1 MEFLSEHK
9 NPLTQSRINHGP
21 QKFQTSKLQIRTCFR
36 CMFDTMTE
44 QDMIRGHRKK
54 SVMLTDSELLEVRA
68 RQRTFEGAYWRT
80 SIMAVSTGLLI
91 LKVFTKDFYKIGITF
106 FVFGLVMLGIAV
118 MRRRKAGDVFDLS
131 IPFQT
136 SGNWVLLTTA
146 VTMAT
151 YIILLILL
159 LKL

>member
-1 MEFLSEHK
+1 
-9 NPLTQSRINHGP
+9 
-21 QKFQTSKLQIRTCFR
+21 
-36 CMFDTMTE
+36 MTE
-44 QDMIRGHRKK
+44 ANMVRGHRKQ
-54 SVMLTDSELLEVRA
+54 SVMLTDTELLEMRA

-80 SIMAVSTGLLI
+80 AIMAVSTGLLI
-91 LKVFTKDFYKIGITF
+91 LKVFTKEFYKIGITF

-118 MRRRKAGDVFDLS
+118 LRRRTAGDVFDLS

-136 SGNWVLLTTA
+136 SGNWVLLTTI
-146 VTMAT
+146 VTLVT

>member
-1 MEFLSEHK
+1 MQPYPGYFHTVIA
-9 NPLTQSRINHGP
+9 NPLEW
-21 QKFQTSKLQIRTCFR
+21 KLNFLFLRLVF
-36 CMFDTMTE
+36 
-44 QDMIRGHRKK
+44 
-54 SVMLTDSELLEVRA
+54 SA

-80 SIMAVSTGLLI
+80 AIMAVSTGLLI
-91 LKVFTKDFYKIGITF
+91 LKVFTKEFYKIGITF

-118 MRRRKAGDVFDLS
+118 LRRRTAGDVFDLS

-136 SGNWVLLTTA
+136 SGNWVLLTTI
-146 VTMAT
+146 VTLVT